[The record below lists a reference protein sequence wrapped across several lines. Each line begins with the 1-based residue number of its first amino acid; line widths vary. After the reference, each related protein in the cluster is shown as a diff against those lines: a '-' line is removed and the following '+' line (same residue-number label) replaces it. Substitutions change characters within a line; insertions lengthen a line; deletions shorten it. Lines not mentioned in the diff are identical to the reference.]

1 VKKSTEQNST
11 ERSCPGCSYSHGSI
25 IDLIVARLQ
34 RTPEASSKPSPAQ
47 SAHPSKTPKKRSTAM
62 SLDKAFHDKYGP
74 WALIAGGSEGI
85 GKSFAEQLAAAG
97 FNLIL
102 LARKDD
108 VLQETAQ
115 EVRAKFGVEVDAR
128 SFDLTAPEL
137 ELRIRDVM
145 AERDIGLLVYNAGA
159 SSNSRP
165 FLEQSLDYLSQL
177 VRLNCN
183 GPLILAHVVGNHLR
197 ARGRGG
203 MIFLSSMGGFF
214 GTAYVSAYAATKA
227 FDMILAE
234 GLWAE
239 LRSANID
246 VMTLIAGA
254 TDTPAMYRIDP
265 GFTPGTNDS
274 GNLDGGV
281 PMLMSSDDVAR
292 DGLGYLGQGP
302 SRVAGESNR
311 AIAAAFAHVPR
322 EAMIEA
328 MSGASAALF
337 NKRWPNVYD

>member
-1 VKKSTEQNST
+1 M
-11 ERSCPGCSYSHGSI
+11 
-25 IDLIVARLQ
+25 
-34 RTPEASSKPSPAQ
+34 
-47 SAHPSKTPKKRSTAM
+47 HP
-62 SLDKAFHDKYGP
+62 DQAFYQKYGP

-85 GKSFAEQLAAAG
+85 GSSFAEQLAARG

-102 LARKDD
+102 LARKAD
-108 VLQETAQ
+108 VLRATAHAIAAQ
-115 EVRAKFGVEVDAR
+115 FGVQVVAEP
-128 SFDLTAPEL
+128 FDLTAPDL
-137 ELRIRDVM
+137 ERRIGAVVGERDV
-145 AERDIGLLVYNAGA
+145 GLLIYNAGA
-159 SSNSRP
+159 ASASQP
-165 FLEQSLDYLSQL
+165 FLEQSADDLARL
-177 VRLNCN
+177 VRLSCD
-183 GPLILAHVVGNHLR
+183 GPLVLAHLFGNR
-197 ARGRGG
+197 MRRRGRGG

-265 GFTPGTNDS
+265 GFKANT
-274 GNLDGGV
+274 DGADGRSLGR
-281 PMLMSSDDVAR
+281 PPLMQAADVAR
-292 DGLGYLGQGP
+292 EGLEYLGKGP
-302 SRVAGESNR
+302 SLVAGEANR
-311 AIAAAFAHVPR
+311 QIAAAFAQAPR

-337 NKRWPNVYD
+337 NRPWPKVYE

>member
-1 VKKSTEQNST
+1 
-11 ERSCPGCSYSHGSI
+11 
-25 IDLIVARLQ
+25 
-34 RTPEASSKPSPAQ
+34 
-47 SAHPSKTPKKRSTAM
+47 M

-97 FNLIL
+97 FNLVL

-115 EVRAKFGVEVDAR
+115 QVRAHYGVEVVAR
-128 SFDLTAPEL
+128 SFDLTAPDL
-137 ELRIRDVM
+137 ETRIKEVIAD
-145 AERDIGLLVYNAGA
+145 RDIGLLIYNAGA
-159 SSNSRP
+159 SSNSQP
-165 FLEQSLDYLSQL
+165 FLEQSPEYLAQL

-183 GPLILAHVVGNHLR
+183 GPLILAHIIGNQLR

-265 GFTPGTNDS
+265 GFKPGTNDS
-274 GNLDGGV
+274 GSLDGGV
-281 PMLMSSDDVAR
+281 PMLMNSDDVAR
-292 DGLGYLGQGP
+292 EGLEYLGQGP

-311 AIAAAFAHVPR
+311 NIAAAFAQAPR
-322 EAMIEA
+322 EVMIEA
-328 MSGASAALF
+328 MSGAAAGMF
-337 NKRWPNVYD
+337 SKPWPNVYD

>member
-1 VKKSTEQNST
+1 
-11 ERSCPGCSYSHGSI
+11 
-25 IDLIVARLQ
+25 
-34 RTPEASSKPSPAQ
+34 
-47 SAHPSKTPKKRSTAM
+47 M
-62 SLDKAFHDKYGP
+62 SLDKAFHEKYGP

-85 GKSFAEQLAAAG
+85 GKSFAEQLAAIG

-108 VLQETAQ
+108 VLQETAR
-115 EVRAKFGVEVDAR
+115 EVRADYGVEVIAQ
-128 SFDLTAPEL
+128 SFDLTAADL
-137 ELRIRDVM
+137 ELRIKEVIADRDV
-145 AERDIGLLVYNAGA
+145 GLLIYNAGA
-159 SSNSRP
+159 SGDSQP
-165 FLEQSLDYLSQL
+165 FLNQSLDHLSRL
-177 VRLNCN
+177 VRLNCD
-183 GPLILAHVVGNHLR
+183 GPLVLGHVVGNHLR

-265 GFTPGTNDS
+265 GFKANTSESDEGIAR
-274 GNLDGGV
+274 
-281 PMLMSSDDVAR
+281 PMLMSADDVAR
-292 DGLGYLGQGP
+292 EGLEYLGQGP
-302 SRVAGESNR
+302 ARVAGEANR
-311 AIAAAFAHVPR
+311 NIAAAFAQAPR
-322 EAMIEA
+322 EIMIEA
-328 MSGASAALF
+328 MSGASAGLF
-337 NKRWPNVYD
+337 NKPWPIVYD